1 MTLRLPPRL
10 PRCTNAQLATGL
22 PGSSW
27 WPSSRPA
34 YQLVPQR
41 ATINDKG
48 KRKVQRVGES
58 VWGQIGLIPIRDTP
72 NRAPHNYGL
81 CEMRAFQSG
90 IKRPVYD
97 FIPRDCRL
105 LPLDNSSS
113 TCAAFGKK
121 RVLILI
127 VGDSTAAQVFLAFVV
142 LLNARL
148 GRNGNPTATMTR
160 LTASACN
167 DKVRVSF
174 VRNDLLLATRGS
186 GQGQPCIRR
195 SSRTRARR
203 IRRLCAAQGR
213 RR

>member
-72 NRAPHNYGL
+72 NRAPHNYGPTAEDL
-81 CEMRAFQSG
+81 AEQERIEQAAKAQREAEEKAAAAEAAAAEAAVRQQREKEMEVMLAELEKEEDEILKLRS
-90 IKRPVYD
+90 
-97 FIPRDCRL
+97 
-105 LPLDNSSS
+105 LPLRKYLVDM
-113 TCAAFGKK
+113 
-121 RVLILI
+121 VI
-127 VGDSTAAQVFLAFVV
+127 
-142 LLNARL
+142 
-148 GRNGNPTATMTR
+148 PT
-160 LTASACN
+160 LT
-167 DKVRVSF
+167 
-174 VRNDLLLATRGS
+174 
-186 GQGQPCIRR
+186 QGCVHKQLHMKC
-195 SSRTRARR
+195 
-203 IRRLCAAQGR
+203 
-213 RR
+213 